1 MKPWEMMRGFGQ
13 AAGGSG
19 GPTAYAKWN
28 ASDKSS
34 LIVLSNSD
42 RTAARSGTGTA
53 VSVPFALVRANI
65 GKSSGKWYFEISSPK
80 NQYSGNGEESAG
92 LIAGS
97 VSTSDTT
104 TNSPYVGITTPSYG
118 MCYRRTGGGSSGV
131 QEIRSGSARFVTGGT
146 ARTNDGYIGIAVDL
160 DAGKAWAIINGTW
173 TFGQSPTSTPAGT
186 FTFTA
191 GATLF
196 PAITIQTGV
205 SSDAEAIH
213 TINCGQDA
221 FLNVAASAFDP
232 GGVLAGFNPGWY
244 A

>member
-1 MKPWEMMRGFGQ
+1 MMRRFGP
-13 AAGGSG
+13 APGGGG
-19 GPTAYAKWN
+19 GPSGYAKWN

-53 VSVPFALVRANI
+53 LGAPFAIVRANV
-65 GKSSGKWYFEISSPK
+65 GKSSGKWYFEVSSPK
-80 NQYSGNGEESAG
+80 NTYLGNGEESAG

-97 VSTSDTT
+97 VSTSDITT
-104 TNSPYVGITTPSYG
+104 SSPYVGITTPSYG
-118 MCYRRTGGGSSGV
+118 MCYRRGGGSDSGV
-131 QEIRSGSARFVTGGT
+131 QEIRSGSARFITGGNFR
-146 ARTNDGYIGIAVDL
+146 ANDGYIGIAVDL
-160 DAGKAWAIINGTW
+160 DAGKAWAIINGVW
-173 TFGQSPTSTPAGT
+173 TFGQSPTTTPAGA
-186 FTFTA
+186 FTFPPGT
-191 GATLF
+191 TLF

-221 FLNVAASAFDP
+221 FLNVAASAFNP

>member
-1 MKPWEMMRGFGQ
+1 MNTLLRRRAMMGTR
-13 AAGGSG
+13 
-19 GPTAYAKWN
+19 PYAKWN

-53 VSVPFALVRANI
+53 VGAPFALVRANI

-80 NQYSGNGEESAG
+80 NQYLGNGEESAG

-104 TNSPYVGITTPSYG
+104 TTNPYVGITTPSFG
-118 MCYRRTGGGSSGV
+118 LCYRRGGGA
-131 QEIRSGSARFVTGGT
+131 GSAVQQLRNGSAEWVAGGNVR
-146 ARTNDGYIGIAVDL
+146 ANDGYIGIAVDF
-160 DAGKAWAIINGTW
+160 DSGKAWAIINGAW

-232 GGVLAGFNPGWY
+232 GGVLSGFNPGWY